1 MRELGRFSG
10 VSTDDETD
18 GALEQIL
25 AGGSRRL
32 ARGLSR
38 VAASFPSAPRAMV
51 RPGLLI
57 ALLLG
62 LAPLYL
68 IAIQPELHASGDTGN
83 ETDAPALSATF
94 SLVNITACVTTT
106 AGTDLVCPVTYT
118 AGNSLVLNVTLD
130 TGNLVFETPQSVSD
144 GVNSWI
150 ADTLS
155 GGVTCQ
161 SDNNS
166 GGSDCYYHANASVGL
181 RKWSENGE
189 QASRR

>member
-1 MRELGRFSG
+1 MMLTFRIPRPRRGMSSNR
-10 VSTDDETD
+10 
-18 GALEQIL
+18 
-25 AGGSRRL
+25 SR
-32 ARGLSR
+32 G
-38 VAASFPSAPRAMV
+38 FPSAHRAMV

-57 ALLLG
+57 ALLVG

-68 IAIQPELHASGDTGN
+68 IAIQPELHASGDTTTQN
-83 ETDAPALSATF
+83 AADDPALPATF
-94 SLVNITACVTTT
+94 SLVNITACVTTI

-130 TGNLVFETPQSVSD
+130 TGSLDFETPQSVSD

-166 GGSDCYYHANASVGL
+166 GGSDCYYHANGITGTSANITV
-181 RKWSENGE
+181 
-189 QASRR
+189 